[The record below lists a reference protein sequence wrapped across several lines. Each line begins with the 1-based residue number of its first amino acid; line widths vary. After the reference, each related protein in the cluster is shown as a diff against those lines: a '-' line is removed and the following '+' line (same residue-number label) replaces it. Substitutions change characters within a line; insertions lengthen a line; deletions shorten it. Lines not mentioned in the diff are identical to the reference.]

1 MRVYKS
7 SEPQQLS
14 QQTHFI
20 YTSLSGCGVESW
32 WIIILN
38 ICAVGCFHARSPK
51 LSHLL
56 LTTTCWDGQS
66 WYFYFQLTGLVHQ
79 TFIDQFVY
87 TWPDAGQGGSLGEGG
102 TVFTLKL
109 FSLVGNTETAT
120 HERVMWW
127 AVWELAGTNY
137 YRHPEGGV
145 ERTGRKRCRWGP
157 QRTRSWARA
166 LLLHVVSMDHQFL
179 RSRGAWQKCRIS
191 GPTRDPLIQ
200 NPYFHRTFGTP
211 LGPLKVEEHET
222 RWFTYFISFTTQWSR
237 CLPHVIAKRGI
248 CLILSRHTALSRSWN
263 LNTGPKDS
271 RPHSLLCTVSYS
283 PPRVSG
289 KLWREDG
296 LSQLSCLRLKWPGL
310 HPHRAQSPDAQEGR
324 DLRWRGSLQLGTP
337 WERKLPGDRGVAHPC
352 LFIFPSSAFLSPH
365 W

>member
-1 MRVYKS
+1 MFSCSISQIITFAPDNNLLRWAELIFLFPVDRLSSSNVYRS
-7 SEPQQLS
+7 VCIHLAWCRAGRISWGGGYRFHPQ
-14 QQTHFI
+14 I
-20 YTSLSGCGVESW
+20 
-32 WIIILN
+32 
-38 ICAVGCFHARSPK
+38 
-51 LSHLL
+51 
-56 LTTTCWDGQS
+56 
-66 WYFYFQLTGLVHQ
+66 VH
-79 TFIDQFVY
+79 
-87 TWPDAGQGGSLGEGG
+87 
-102 TVFTLKL
+102 
-109 FSLVGNTETAT
+109 SLVGDTDTAT

-127 AVWELAGTNY
+127 AVWEVAGTNY

-145 ERTGRKRCRWGP
+145 ERAGRKRCCWGS

-166 LLLHVVSMDHQFL
+166 LLLHVGSTDHRFL

-237 CLPHVIAKRGI
+237 CLPHVIAKRGT
-248 CLILSRHTALSRSWN
+248 CLILSRHTALSRSCN

-271 RPHSLLCTVSYS
+271 KPHSLLCTVSNS

-296 LSQLSCLRLKWPGL
+296 LSQLSCLRLKWPDL
-310 HPHRAQSPDAQEGR
+310 HPHCAQSLEAQEGR